1 MKLQPKIWLGS
12 GLVIVGI
19 MALDLFM
26 GYRNIQAEV
35 QEQVDRQ
42 ARIVQALLMATRRV
56 YHQQFLASG
65 IALNAHTVGFLPAH
79 ALGRI
84 SAEFPNWLKTGL
96 RFNNVTD
103 KPRNPGN
110 QADATE
116 LAAMDWFRTHPD
128 APDHVTETRET
139 SGESF
144 YHFTAPLWIE
154 PYCLQCHGAREA
166 APPSIRDGYAQAY
179 DYKVGD
185 LRGVMSIKV
194 PMTELQAQAMSHFA
208 QQLGMRLLG
217 YLVLLLLLGSM
228 MQRLV
233 VRRLAKLEVGTER
246 LQQGDLTTRVALT
259 GNDEL
264 TRLAQGFNRMAQVMG
279 EHDVQMV
286 RLNYIY
292 AALSHTNQTIVTVN
306 DEATLLERV
315 CQIAVEQGQFD
326 LAWIGCVNPQNQMVE
341 VVCAVG
347 RGLDYLAQLQES
359 ADAASPYGNG
369 PCGLAWRS
377 RRPSVVQDY
386 FANPLMAPW
395 QKGARDFAWGSSA
408 AFPVI
413 RADQVHL
420 LLCVYHPER
429 AVFVPQIIDLLYEMT
444 IDIGYALDRIDLLAQ
459 QKQTLATLRES
470 EAKYRSVLETSH
482 DGFLLLDCQGRLRE
496 VNDAYVNLS
505 GYSRDELLHMNI
517 AELEAVESPQA
528 VMQHMPLIIATGAQL
543 FETRHRTKSGESKPV
558 EISVTF
564 SQGQGGLLS
573 AFVRDLTTR
582 HEAELRIQ
590 RLYYFDALTGLPN
603 RTQFMDRVRHDIEL
617 AHTHNHGLA
626 VICLDLDHFG
636 QINDSFG
643 HLAGDMFLIRLSERF
658 KLALTPHDM
667 ICRTGGDEF
676 MFLIANADAQVV
688 RQTAEQLFQSAS
700 QPLRIDEQDLSTT
713 ISMGI
718 ALYPADGDD
727 AEGLVRAADT
737 ATHWSKKEGR
747 NVYRFFTAEMRSAVT
762 AKLTL
767 ETDLRE
773 ALAQNQ
779 FLLHYQAQMAGQSLT
794 GAEVLVR
801 WQHPGRGLVSP
812 GEFIPLAEESGL
824 ILPLGHWVLET
835 ACAQLA
841 QWASQPEFARLTLAV
856 NVSAKQFQLPDF
868 VEQVLAVLARTGA
881 NAHRLKLELTES
893 MLVDDVENIIMKM
906 NTLKARGV
914 GFSLDDFGT
923 GFSSLAYL
931 KRLPLDQLKIDQG
944 FVRNIISDS
953 NDAAIAKMVV
963 ALAGSM
969 GLAVIAEG
977 VEQQAQAD
985 FLAHLGCDAYQGY
998 FFSRPLPLAAFEAF
1012 ARDR

>member
-1 MKLQPKIWLGS
+1 MKLQLKIWLGS
-12 GLVIVGI
+12 GLVIATLMV
-19 MALDLFM
+19 LDLFM
-26 GYRNIQAEV
+26 GYRSIQAEI

-42 ARIVQALLMATRRV
+42 ARIVQALLMSTRRV

-65 IALNAHTVGFLPAH
+65 IELNAHTVGFLPAH

-84 SAEFPNWLKTGL
+84 SADFPNWLKTGL

-103 KPRNPGN
+103 RPRNPAN
-110 QADATE
+110 QADANE
-116 LAAMDWFRTHPD
+116 LAAMDWFRANPK
-128 APDHVTETRET
+128 APDRVTEIKDA
-139 SGESF
+139 SGESY

-154 PYCLQCHGAREA
+154 PYCLQCHGDRAA

-179 DYKVGD
+179 GYKLGD
-185 LRGVMSIKV
+185 LRGVMSIRV
-194 PMTELQAQAMSHFA
+194 PMTELRAHAMGRWA
-208 QQLGMRLLG
+208 QQLGLRLFG
-217 YLVLLLLLGSM
+217 YLALLLLLGSM

-233 VRRLAKLEVGTER
+233 IRRLVKLEVATQR
-246 LQQGDLTTRVALT
+246 LQQGDLTARLAVT

-264 TRLAQGFNRMAQVMG
+264 TRLALGFNGMAEAMG
-279 EHDVQMV
+279 EHEVQMM
-286 RLNYIY
+286 RLNDIY
-292 AALSHTNQTIVTVN
+292 AALSHTNQTIVTTN
-306 DEATLLERV
+306 DEAELLERV
-315 CQIAVEQGQFD
+315 CQIAVEHGKFG
-326 LAWIGCVNPQNQMVE
+326 LAWIGRLKPQSQLFE
-341 VVCAVG
+341 VVCAIG
-347 RGLDYLAQLQES
+347 KGLDYLSDFQVS
-359 ADAASPYGNG
+359 ADASSPYGNG
-369 PCGLAWRS
+369 PCGTAWRS
-377 RRPSVVQDY
+377 QQPAVIQDF
-386 FANPLMAPW
+386 FASPMTAPW
-395 QKGARDFAWGSSA
+395 HAAARSFAWGSSA
-408 AFPVI
+408 VFPVI
-413 RADQVHL
+413 RAGQVHL
-420 LLCVYHPER
+420 LLSLYHSEKN
-429 AVFVPQIIDLLYEMT
+429 VFDPQMIDLLSEMAM
-444 IDIGYALDRIDLLAQ
+444 DIGYALDRIDLVAQ
-459 QKQTLATLRES
+459 QKQTLTTLRES

-482 DGFLLLDCQGRLRE
+482 DGFWLVDRQGRLLE
-496 VNDAYVNLS
+496 VNDAYVAFS
-505 GYSRDELLHMNI
+505 GYRRDELLHMNI
-517 AELEAVESPQA
+517 AELDATESPHA
-528 VMQHMPLIIATGAQL
+528 VAQHISWVIAERAQL
-543 FETRHRTKSGESKPV
+543 FETTHRTKSGDIKPV

-564 SQGQGGLLS
+564 SPVQGGLMS
-573 AFVRDLTTR
+573 VFIRDLTTR

-590 RLYYFDALTGLPN
+590 RLFYFDALTGLAN
-603 RTQFMDRVRHDIEL
+603 RTQFVDRVRQDIEL
-617 AHTHNHGLA
+617 AQPDSHGLA

-658 KLALTPHDM
+658 KLALAPQDM
-667 ICRTGGDEF
+667 ICRSGGDEF
-676 MFLIANADAQVV
+676 MFLIATADAQAV
-688 RQTAEQLFQSAS
+688 RQTAEKLFVSAA
-700 QPLRIDEQDLSTT
+700 QPLRIDEHDLSTT

-727 AEGLVRAADT
+727 AEGLLRAADT

-747 NVYRFFTAEMRSAVT
+747 NVYRFFTAEMRAAVT
-762 AKLTL
+762 ARLTL
-767 ETDLRE
+767 EADLRE
-773 ALAQNQ
+773 ALQQNQ

-801 WQHPGRGLVSP
+801 WQHPSRGLVSP
-812 GEFIPLAEESGL
+812 AEFIPLAEESGL

-881 NAHRLKLELTES
+881 NARLLKLELTES

-906 NTLKARGV
+906 NSLKAQGV

-923 GFSSLAYL
+923 GISSLAYL

-963 ALAGSM
+963 ALANSM

-985 FLAHLGCDAYQGY
+985 VLAHLGCDAYQGY
-998 FFSRPLPLAAFEAF
+998 FFSRPLPLPAFEAF
-1012 ARDR
+1012 VRGR

>member
-1 MKLQPKIWLGS
+1 M
-12 GLVIVGI
+12 
-19 MALDLFM
+19 
-26 GYRNIQAEV
+26 
-35 QEQVDRQ
+35 
-42 ARIVQALLMATRRV
+42 
-56 YHQQFLASG
+56 
-65 IALNAHTVGFLPAH
+65 
-79 ALGRI
+79 
-84 SAEFPNWLKTGL
+84 
-96 RFNNVTD
+96 NV
-103 KPRNPGN
+103 
-110 QADATE
+110 
-116 LAAMDWFRTHPD
+116 
-128 APDHVTETRET
+128 
-139 SGESF
+139 
-144 YHFTAPLWIE
+144 
-154 PYCLQCHGAREA
+154 
-166 APPSIRDGYAQAY
+166 
-179 DYKVGD
+179 
-185 LRGVMSIKV
+185 
-194 PMTELQAQAMSHFA
+194 
-208 QQLGMRLLG
+208 
-217 YLVLLLLLGSM
+217 
-228 MQRLV
+228 
-233 VRRLAKLEVGTER
+233 
-246 LQQGDLTTRVALT
+246 
-259 GNDEL
+259 
-264 TRLAQGFNRMAQVMG
+264 
-279 EHDVQMV
+279 
-286 RLNYIY
+286 
-292 AALSHTNQTIVTVN
+292 
-306 DEATLLERV
+306 
-315 CQIAVEQGQFD
+315 
-326 LAWIGCVNPQNQMVE
+326 
-341 VVCAVG
+341 
-347 RGLDYLAQLQES
+347 
-359 ADAASPYGNG
+359 
-369 PCGLAWRS
+369 
-377 RRPSVVQDY
+377 
-386 FANPLMAPW
+386 
-395 QKGARDFAWGSSA
+395 
-408 AFPVI
+408 
-413 RADQVHL
+413 
-420 LLCVYHPER
+420 
-429 AVFVPQIIDLLYEMT
+429 
-444 IDIGYALDRIDLLAQ
+444 
-459 QKQTLATLRES
+459 
-470 EAKYRSVLETSH
+470 
-482 DGFLLLDCQGRLRE
+482 
-496 VNDAYVNLS
+496 
-505 GYSRDELLHMNI
+505 
-517 AELEAVESPQA
+517 AELDANEAPQA
-528 VMQHMPLIIATGAQL
+528 VTQHISLVLTQGAQV
-543 FETRHRTKSGESKPV
+543 FETRHRTRSGESKPV
-558 EISVTF
+558 EISVTY
-564 SQGQGGLLS
+564 SPEQGGLMS
-573 AFVRDLTTR
+573 VFVRDLTTR
-582 HEAELRIQ
+582 YEAELRIE
-590 RLYYFDALTGLPN
+590 RLFYFDALTGLPN
-603 RTQFMDRVRHDIEL
+603 RTQFMDRVHHDIEL
-617 AHTHNHGLA
+617 AHTHSHGLA